1 MKVGSGPWRVVG
13 HGGSNANVGWRR
25 DRDDAI
31 AIILS
36 SMPLAR
42 VRLLI
47 FRLVLVSPVALIYC
61 VGYVSI
67 LPHELHISGLLVH
80 ILLLIV
86 TEESNGTFTAI
97 SLLVNS
103 LISLLRIGVNIS
115 SI

>member
-1 MKVGSGPWRVVG
+1 MKVGSGPWRVMG

-36 SMPLAR
+36 SMPLSR

-47 FRLVLVSPVALIYC
+47 FRLVLVSPVALLYC
-61 VGYVSI
+61 LAYVSI
-67 LPHELHISGLLVH
+67 LPHELHISELLVH

-86 TEESNGTFTAI
+86 TEESKGTFTAI

-103 LISLLRIGVNIS
+103 LISFLNCC
-115 SI
+115 